1 MSISEVHWCVVHTQS
16 REERRAEHNL
26 RSQGYTLF
34 APFVRR
40 KVRHA
45 RQLKTVEAPLFPR
58 YIFVR
63 LDLDRD
69 RWRNIN
75 ATAGVCHLITIRDRP
90 LPLPAGLVEALMA
103 AHAPGSLPDRDGELH
118 VNKTV
123 QLRGGPFADL
133 IGRIERVD
141 EGGRVQVLLEIMG
154 RAVLVQTTVGHL
166 SPPAERCPTA
176 PATHHATTVPGQDVT
191 SPPGLR

>member
-1 MSISEVHWCVVHTQS
+1 MPISAGQWCVVHTQS
-16 REERRAEHNL
+16 RGEGRAEHNL
-26 RSQGYTLF
+26 RSQGYTLY
-34 APFVRR
+34 APVVWR

-45 RQLKTVEAPLFPR
+45 RQLKTVQTALFPR

-75 ATAGVCHLITIRDRP
+75 ATAGVSHLITIRDRP
-90 LPLPAGLVEALMA
+90 LPLPDGLVEALMA
-103 AHAPGSLPDRDGELH
+103 AHAPQLLRDQDAEFE
-118 VNKTV
+118 VDKTV

-133 IGRIERVD
+133 IGRIESVD

-154 RAVLVQTTVGHL
+154 RAVLVQTTLAHV
-166 SPPAERCPTA
+166 SPSAERYPRA
-176 PATHHATTVPGQDVT
+176 PSTNNVASAAY
-191 SPPGLR
+191 LR